1 MGDGLDE
8 LILTNARLLLPERV
22 ALGSLVVRDGVIADI
37 DETPSNAAGALDC
50 AGDFLAPGLVELHTD
65 NIERHVLPR
74 PGTQWP
80 LQAAIL
86 AHDREIAAAGITTCF
101 DAVCVGEVHPKS
113 LRVEIVD
120 EVCDALA
127 DLSEAGALKADH
139 RLHLRCEISYG
150 GLLPL
155 LARHIDRANLGLV
168 SVMDHTPGAR
178 QYVEVEHY
186 AEYYQGKFALSDAEL
201 EAFIAERRADGA
213 RHSASNRRAVVEL
226 VRARALPLASH
237 DDATVEHADE
247 AKLDGAAVAEFP
259 TTQEAARRAHESG
272 LAVLMGGPNVV
283 RGRSHTGNVSA
294 GDLCQQGLLD
304 IVSSDYVPSSALH
317 AALILAAGP
326 LSANETT
333 ALPRA
338 IAMVSKTPAAA
349 IGLADR
355 GAIATGLRGD
365 LVRFAARDMTPVIR
379 GVWRQGIRIA

>member
-1 MGDGLDE
+1 MDD
-8 LILTNARLLLPERV
+8 LILTNAQLVLPDRV
-22 ALGSLVVRDGVIADI
+22 TPGSLVIRNGVIDQI
-37 DETPSNAAGALDC
+37 DAGSSNAPGAIDC

-74 PGTQWP
+74 PGAQWP
-80 LQAAIL
+80 LDAAIL

-120 EVCDALA
+120 EVCDTLQALA
-127 DLSEAGALKADH
+127 GADALKADH

-150 GLLPL
+150 GLLAL
-155 LARHIDRANLGLV
+155 LAPHIDRAILGLV

-178 QYVEVEHY
+178 QYVKLEHY

-201 EAFIAERRADGA
+201 ESFIAERRADGA
-213 RHSASNRRAVVEL
+213 RYSASNRRAVVEL
-226 VRARALPLASH
+226 AHARSLPLASH
-237 DDATVEHADE
+237 DDATAEHVDE
-247 AKLDGAAVAEFP
+247 AKRDGAVVAEFP
-259 TTQEAARRAHESG
+259 TTHEAARRAHESG

-294 GDLCQQGLLD
+294 SDLCEQGLLD

-317 AALILAAGP
+317 AALILAADP
-326 LSANETT
+326 LAGDETT
-333 ALPRA
+333 ALARA
-338 IAMVSKTPAAA
+338 IAMVSATPAKA
-349 IGLADR
+349 IGLDDR
-355 GAIATGLRGD
+355 GAIAEGLRAD
-365 LVRFAARDMTPVIR
+365 LVRFSARGSTPVIG